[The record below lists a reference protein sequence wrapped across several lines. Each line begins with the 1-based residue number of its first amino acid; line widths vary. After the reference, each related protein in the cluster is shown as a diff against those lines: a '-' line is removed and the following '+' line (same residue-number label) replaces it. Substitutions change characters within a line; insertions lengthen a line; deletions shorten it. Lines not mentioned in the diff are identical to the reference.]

1 MSDLVALACTVV
13 FALWF
18 VGLSSLLAVDN
29 GGAWVPKA
37 PREIARFADRSPG
50 RRQRR
55 VRNVVSSTFLVLSQ
69 VTAVAAIAGN
79 VGRASLSAIVILV
92 AEPILA
98 AAWAAYL
105 IRSEPSRGV

>member
-1 MSDLVALACTVV
+1 MSDLVALVCTV
-13 FALWF
+13 ALAVWF

-55 VRNVVSSTFLVLSQ
+55 VRNVVSSSFLVLSQ
-69 VTAVAAIAGN
+69 VTAVGAIAGN
-79 VGRASLSAIVILV
+79 VGRASLSVILILS
-92 AEPILA
+92 AEPIFA

-105 IRSEPSRGV
+105 VRSASPRGV